1 MKSIRTEVAAHYTVS
16 NNPPNVVF
24 YLCVNKKKIHE
35 MFASVAQFN
44 FPVMVQSFTQ
54 MFHIEIN
61 FPERGMIEGDED
73 MMQVDS
79 FSKTLCALE
88 TCLDWD
94 PELMQGSSSVP

>member
-1 MKSIRTEVAAHYTVS
+1 
-16 NNPPNVVF
+16 
-24 YLCVNKKKIHE
+24 

-61 FPERGMIEGDED
+61 FPERDMIESDED
-73 MMQVDS
+73 MMQVDT
-79 FSKTLCALE
+79 FSRTMCALE
-88 TCLDWD
+88 TRLDWD